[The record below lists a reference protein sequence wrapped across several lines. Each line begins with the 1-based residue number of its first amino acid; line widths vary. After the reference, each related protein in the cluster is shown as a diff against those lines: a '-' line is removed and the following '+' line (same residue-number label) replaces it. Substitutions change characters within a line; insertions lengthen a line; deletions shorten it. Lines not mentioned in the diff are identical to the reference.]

1 MDVESGQPATIC
13 RFYDAA
19 MTHVPSDVRRE
30 AVRYTRSTM
39 SSSSASSGPI
49 DPPTEIIVH
58 QQSRRLEVAFGD
70 AERYSLDFEFLR
82 VHSPSAAVQGHG
94 PGQEVLQVG
103 KRDVTISAIEP
114 VGHYAIKPVFS
125 DGHESG
131 IFTWHYLRELGR
143 THDALWARYL
153 ARLADAGAS
162 RIVDGS
168 AVAAPEA
175 VEAKFVRR

>member
-1 MDVESGQPATIC
+1 
-13 RFYDAA
+13 
-19 MTHVPSDVRRE
+19 
-30 AVRYTRSTM
+30 M
-39 SSSSASSGPI
+39 SSSSASPRSI

-58 QQSRRLEVAFGD
+58 QQSRRLEIAFGD

-131 IFTWHYLRELGR
+131 IFTWAFLRQLGQQK
-143 THDALWARYL
+143 DALWATYL
-153 ARLADAGAS
+153 QRLSAAGAS
-162 RIVDGS
+162 RDPD
-168 AVAAPEA
+168 VAAPSPIEA
-175 VEAKFVRR
+175 VEVKFVRSVR

>member
-1 MDVESGQPATIC
+1 M
-13 RFYDAA
+13 
-19 MTHVPSDVRRE
+19 PS
-30 AVRYTRSTM
+30 T
-39 SSSSASSGPI
+39 SSASPSSRTPS

-70 AERYSLDFEFLR
+70 AERYSLAFEFLR

-103 KRDVTISAIEP
+103 KRDVTVSAIEP

-131 IFTWHYLRELGR
+131 IFTWAYLRELGR
-143 THDALWARYL
+143 QHDALWATYL
-153 ARLADAGAS
+153 RRLAEAGES
-162 RIVDGS
+162 RDPPG
-168 AVAAPEA
+168 AAAPVEA
-175 VEAKFVRR
+175 VEVRFVRKPAP

>member
-1 MDVESGQPATIC
+1 MSQPSPKNPSG
-13 RFYDAA
+13 
-19 MTHVPSDVRRE
+19 
-30 AVRYTRSTM
+30 RS
-39 SSSSASSGPI
+39 I

-94 PGQEVLQVG
+94 PGQEVLQTG
-103 KRDVTISAIEP
+103 KRDVTVSAIEP

-131 IFTWHYLRELGR
+131 IYTWAYLQELGR
-143 THDALWARYL
+143 NHDALWATYL
-153 ARLADAGAS
+153 QRLADAGAS
-162 RIVDGS
+162 RDGPGS
-168 AVAAPEA
+168 KAATGPLEA
-175 VEAKFVRR
+175 VEARFVRK

>member
-1 MDVESGQPATIC
+1 M
-13 RFYDAA
+13 
-19 MTHVPSDVRRE
+19 PSPVSAR
-30 AVRYTRSTM
+30 A
-39 SSSSASSGPI
+39 SASRSI
-49 DPPTEIIVH
+49 DPPTEIVVH

-114 VGHYAIKPVFS
+114 VGHYAVRPVFS

-131 IFTWHYLRELGR
+131 IFTWSYLQELGR
-143 THDALWARYL
+143 NRDALWNAYL
-153 ARLADAGAS
+153 ARLEAAHESRDAPGAAASAAGAA
-162 RIVDGS
+162 VD
-168 AVAAPEA
+168 A
-175 VEAKFVRR
+175 VEVRRR